1 MKKTSIHCTEL
12 RRSRMIQRLMAI
24 ITAIMLA
31 STAYSQSKNIH
42 GIVTHQGRPLQRA
55 NVVELDANHRIINQ
69 TKTNSKGVFVLSV
82 SNSKNHIRV
91 TYEGMVKYSH
101 KIGSIDNWKIEL
113 KKNSTEK
120 QEKTVKSRRETS
132 KLLVGHSHNAIITQ
146 ITWLEQLSDT
156 TFCMI
161 VPIRV
166 NSAVEEYPVGRR
178 MVVQDYNGRAIAIG
192 VCIEDAFA
200 QEGDPKNQD
209 EPYLFNKIS
218 NSSVTSRETSFGVAE
233 HEYFC
238 YPRFLFYIT
247 DLENLIDHSKDIAC
261 FSVDTSQGDNYWLYY
276 PHRHFAKELQKILN
290 KMLK

>member
-1 MKKTSIHCTEL
+1 MKKISIHCTKQQY
-12 RRSRMIQRLMAI
+12 SRMIQRLMAI
-24 ITAIMLA
+24 ITAVMLA
-31 STAYSQSKNIH
+31 TTVYSQSKNIQ
-42 GIVTHQGRPLQRA
+42 GIVTHQGRPLQNA

-69 TKTNSKGVFVLSV
+69 TKTNDKGMFVLSV
-82 SNSKNHIRV
+82 SNSKNHIKV
-91 TYEGMVKYSH
+91 TYEGMMRYSH
-101 KIGSIDNWKIEL
+101 KIGSINNWKIEL
-113 KKNSTEK
+113 NKNSTAEQDK
-120 QEKTVKSRRETS
+120 KVKSRHETS

-156 TFCMI
+156 TFCI
-161 VPIRV
+161 VVPVRV

-178 MVVQDYNGRAIAIG
+178 MIAQDYNGRAIAIG

-200 QEGDPKNQD
+200 KEEDPENQED
-209 EPYLFNKIS
+209 PYLFNKIS

-238 YPRFLFYIT
+238 YPRFLFNIT
-247 DLENLIDHSKDIAC
+247 NLENLIDHSKEIVC

-290 KMLK
+290 KMLQ